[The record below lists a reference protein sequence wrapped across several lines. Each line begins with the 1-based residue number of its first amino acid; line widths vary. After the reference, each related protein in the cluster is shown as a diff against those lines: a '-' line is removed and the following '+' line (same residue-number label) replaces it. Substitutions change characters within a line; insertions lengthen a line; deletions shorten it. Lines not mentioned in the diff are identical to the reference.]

1 MGVAQR
7 LKELREGRGLSQSDL
22 ADITGIPQ
30 STLSHYERGV
40 EVSASNLIK
49 LAYCFQVT
57 ADYLLEIEENP
68 ALVDVAISHH
78 ERRLIDA
85 VRRGDKLAAIKM
97 IVNGEE

>member
-1 MGVAQR
+1 MGVSQR

-57 ADYLLEIEENP
+57 ADYLLGIEDNS

-78 ERRLIDA
+78 ERRLIEL

-97 IVNGEE
+97 IVNGAE